1 MMIEYNEFLDKIFE
15 NNFYQC
21 SFNKVDRL
29 TEKSE
34 IKKVVLT
41 ASIIYL
47 VFLMLISIMLFVSN
61 AMTYVLEFLKIP
73 ISIVSSIL
81 DNNDL
86 SINYSMTGDIDL
98 LKPVIA
104 LLKPVTALVLLT
116 VFYRVAGKLSDT
128 FLTAVI
134 RNIVIPIIMSSILID
149 WFTIIWISIVYL
161 IVIISMVFLFGTNY
175 VYGFLQDII
184 LFVDTFKSIWLEME
198 TSKYEIHK
206 PILILFVVSL
216 SISTILNVKLVIVL
230 PIVYG
235 FFARLKIDR
244 AYIKKEKKIMASLA
258 FSVCKLFL
266 FFLAFVD
273 NSIIYFQDPLI
284 SLIIKFFIVLNG
296 IEAIFS
302 SAKEIRQF
310 LSTESL
316 EYILSSNEEI
326 KYKEIYIPD
335 ELVLD
340 LNLNDKAM
348 LLQLYIRSKLL
359 KCDSFD
365 RLLTE
370 FRKRNTESY
379 FYFIAF
385 LEINLLKHKNTDLIK
400 YFGKFE
406 KLPEITNQFYLPIDL
421 VLELG
426 NQYMETKKFKEAEY
440 YLSICEWSDSNDWIK
455 KYYEC
460 LKNTGNSEEIE
471 IIRRKYNFL

>member
-41 ASIIYL
+41 ATIIYS
-47 VFLMLISIMLFVSN
+47 VSLMLISIILFVSN
-61 AMTYVLEFLKIP
+61 LLPYGLEFLKIL
-73 ISIVSSIL
+73 ISIVSSFFGY
-81 DNNDL
+81 NDL
-86 SINYSMTGDIDL
+86 PRNIPMTGSIDL

-104 LLKPVTALVLLT
+104 LLLLT
-116 VFYRVAGKLSDT
+116 VFYQVARKFSDT

-134 RNIVIPIIMSSILID
+134 RNIVIPIIVSSILID
-149 WFTIIWISIVYL
+149 WSTIFWISRVYL
-161 IVIISMVFLFGTNY
+161 IVIFSMVILLGTNY

-184 LFVDTFKSIWLEME
+184 LFVDTFKSIGLEME
-198 TSKYEIHK
+198 NSKYKIHK
-206 PILILFVVSL
+206 PILILFMVSL
-216 SISTILNVKLVIVL
+216 CISAILNVKFVIVL

-244 AYIKKEKKIMASLA
+244 DYIKKEKKILASLA
-258 FSVCKLFL
+258 FSICKLFL
-266 FFLAFVD
+266 FFLTFVD
-273 NSIIYFQDPLI
+273 NSIIYFQDPVI
-284 SLIIKFFIVLNG
+284 SLIIKFFIVFNG

-302 SAKEIRQF
+302 SAKEIRQYF
-310 LSTESL
+310 STESL
-316 EYILSSNEEI
+316 EYILSSNEVI

-359 KCDSFD
+359 KCDSFN

-370 FRKRNTESY
+370 FRKKDTESY

-385 LEINLLKHKNTDLIK
+385 LEINSLKHKNTDLIK
-400 YFGKFE
+400 YFGEFE
-406 KLPEITNQFYLPIDL
+406 KLPEITSQLYLPIDL
-421 VLELG
+421 ILELG
-426 NQYMETKKFKEAEY
+426 NQYMENKKFKEAEY

-460 LKNTGNSEEIE
+460 LKNTSNSKELQRITK
-471 IIRRKYNFL
+471 KYSFL